1 MDELYDLR
9 GDPFEMK
16 NVIGQPDARPALDE
30 MKAELDRLLRA
41 TE

>member
-16 NVIGQPDARPALDE
+16 NLIHDPASQSALAQA
-30 MKAELDRLLRA
+30 KQELQALLK
-41 TE
+41 